1 MSSSPVITPLE
12 RVLTMS
18 PELVERVIAI
28 LNDYLESLQTEQDGL
43 EMISS
48 AETHDE
54 MAADDLHWDELD
66 AQIEEVKDVLEKLG
80 RPVNNG
86 ETDDE

>member
-1 MSSSPVITPLE
+1 MSSSPVIAPLE

-18 PELVERVIAI
+18 PEIVERVIAI

-43 EMISS
+43 EISS

-80 RPVNNG
+80 RPVNGG

>member
-1 MSSSPVITPLE
+1 MSSSPVIAPLE
-12 RVLTMS
+12 SVLTMS

-43 EMISS
+43 EISS

-80 RPVNNG
+80 RPVNGG